1 MKYNFDF
8 NLGDLL
14 KTGEGGGGNWGQFK
28 TSILVPTFNANGSP
42 PHIATAVQ
50 SFGEGNSDSDCYR
63 GKTKST
69 PSTGV

>member
-1 MKYNFDF
+1 MN
-8 NLGDLL
+8 
-14 KTGEGGGGNWGQFK
+14 T
-28 TSILVPTFNANGSP
+28 P

-69 PSTGV
+69 PSTGVRQKTLVINHDLNIEKLFQLYWEI